1 MYSQQSK
8 YFYNLEIV
16 LHLMSEPDKII
27 SEAKKIVA
35 KYDKSKYET
44 SRREKKSISFKTT
57 DKISLEMH
65 EEASKNDLS
74 LKEYLIALH
83 RTRKG
88 KKIAINQ
95 EIAVKKS
102 KISIITALTIIN
114 SLLLIIL
121 IIQTFSQ

>member
-1 MYSQQSK
+1 
-8 YFYNLEIV
+8 
-16 LHLMSEPDKII
+16 MSEPDKII

-95 EIAVKKS
+95 GIAVEKS
-102 KISIITALTIIN
+102 KISIITVLTIIN

-121 IIQTFSQ
+121 IVQTFSQ